1 MGTEVIEKLIEQYGD
16 EIYRFCRRLT
26 PNRADAEDLYQDTF
40 VSALQMTGRLAGGDS
55 VDSVRR
61 NRNFLM
67 GIAANHW
74 KNRSRKRRRE
84 AYQVSVELME
94 ENGVSPQSGQ
104 NVEEE
109 LQRKVMFERLVAHIG
124 QMPDKLKVVVCM
136 YYTAQMRTRDIAA
149 ALHIPHGTVKSRLY
163 QARTYLKKKMEAEGY
178 EI

>member
-1 MGTEVIEKLIEQYGD
+1 MGTEVVEKLIEQYGD

-26 PNRADAEDLYQDTF
+26 LNQADAEDLYQDTF
-40 VSALQMTGRLAGGDS
+40 VTALQMTGRLAGGDN
-55 VDSVRR
+55 VDSVRK

-74 KNRSRKRRRE
+74 KNQLRKKRRE
-84 AYQVSVELME
+84 ACAVSVEFME
-94 ENGVSPQSGQ
+94 ENGVSAQSSQ
-104 NVEEE
+104 NVEGE
-109 LQRKVMFERLVAHIG
+109 LERKVMFERLALHIR

-136 YYTAQMRTRDIAA
+136 YYTVQMRTRDIAE

-163 QARTYLKKKMEAEGY
+163 QARIYLKKKMEAEGY